1 MTKDVLI
8 SISGLHMGTGE
19 ETGGEEPVEIITP
32 AFYYLK
38 NGKHYV
44 LYDEVIEGVPG
55 VVKNTIKIS
64 GNERFEVR
72 KTGIA
77 NTRMVFEKGKMNM
90 TSYDTP
96 FGQMM
101 VGIHT
106 RDIETEIGE
115 EKIEISITYSLDIN
129 SEPLSDAEIHV
140 RIIPV
145 RGRTD
150 LQEQK
155 ITE

>member
-8 SISGLHMGTGE
+8 SISGLHMGINEDAGA
-19 ETGGEEPVEIITP
+19 EEPVEIITP

-64 GNERFEVR
+64 ENNLFEVR

-106 RDIETEIGE
+106 RDIQTEVTE

-140 RIIPV
+140 NIVPV
-145 RGRTD
+145 RGKAD
-150 LQEQK
+150 LSGQK
-155 ITE
+155 TIE